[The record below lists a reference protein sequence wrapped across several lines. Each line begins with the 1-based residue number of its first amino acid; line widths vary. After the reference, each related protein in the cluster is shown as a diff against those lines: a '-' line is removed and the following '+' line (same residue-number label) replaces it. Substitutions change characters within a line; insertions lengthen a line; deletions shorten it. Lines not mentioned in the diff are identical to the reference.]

1 MLTWKVEVRGESG
14 ASRNGDRAAFAH
26 STFRGMLVSREDL
39 ERTRPQFVPV
49 LSARGEARRS
59 VVNLCDGHRALHD
72 IETEVQRRHPD
83 LFPSLAEAAEFV
95 AEVVTRYA
103 R

>member
-1 MLTWKVEVRGESG
+1 MQGG
-14 ASRNGDRAAFAH
+14 
-26 STFRGMLVSREDL
+26 SRE
-39 ERTRPQFVPV
+39 EPAQFVPV

-59 VVNLCDGHRALHD
+59 VVNLCDGRRTRGD
-72 IETEVQRRHPD
+72 IEQEVQRRHSD
-83 LFPSLAEAAEFV
+83 LFPTLAEAAEFV